1 MEDRLINV
9 LRKSALG
16 AVAVALLAFSAV
28 PKLHA
33 ADDCQRRVAH
43 ADHKLHEAIERH
55 GRQSRQA
62 DQARHDLHEVR
73 ERCWSSGHRWWDEH
87 ERRWRTERDWDDHD
101 HDHDDHR

>member
-1 MEDRLINV
+1 MEDRLTNL

-28 PKLHA
+28 PELHA
-33 ADDCQRRVAH
+33 ADDCQRRVAR
-43 ADHKLHEAIERH
+43 ADHRLHVAIERH

-62 DQARHDLHEVR
+62 ERARHDLHEVR
-73 ERCWSSGHRWWDEH
+73 ERCWSGGHRWWDEH
-87 ERRWRTERDWDDHD
+87 ERRWRTERDWDDRD